1 MGLVTRQRISPA
13 LRGGARGVVAAMAM
27 TGLRQVTTGFG
38 YLPPHNPPEAVLCH
52 LAMPALKKLK
62 QGQARA
68 LIELLH
74 WSYGSVGGV
83 LFGLLP
89 RRWRRK
95 HWIGPAYG
103 FLFWLVFETL
113 IAPRLS
119 ETRWQSGSTRLALI
133 GDHVLYGAV
142 VAASAWPHAD

>member
-1 MGLVTRQRISPA
+1 MGPTTRQRISPA
-13 LRGGARGVVAAMAM
+13 LRGSVRGVVAAMAM
-27 TGLRQVTTGFG
+27 TGMRHVTTGFG
-38 YLPPHNPPEAVLCH
+38 YLPPHSPPEAVLYH
-52 LAMPALKKLK
+52 LATPVLKKFT

-74 WSYGSVGGV
+74 WSYGSVGGA